1 MINKL
6 IKDKVQTLM
15 PELKEI
21 SNWMYDHPELGDE
34 EYQIYDKLVH
44 RLIAEGFEIEEQY
57 LGIPTCFRAT
67 YDSGKP
73 GRIVAYMS
81 EYDALPAIGHG
92 CGHNLICVAGL
103 GSAFATK
110 ELIDKV
116 GGKVVLLGTP
126 AEENN
131 GAKVDMA
138 EKGTFDDIDV
148 AIMTHP
154 GDQNYA
160 TVSSLAMLA
169 IEFTFIG
176 KTAHA
181 AACPEK
187 GINALDAVINTFNNL
202 NAFREH
208 MPSDARVHGIIT
220 EGGVAANVVPERAV
234 ARFYVRANEKETVEY
249 LKTRLI
255 NCAKGASLGA
265 GTEMSICYYEKP
277 YDNFRSNMQLSNIY
291 FNNAKCFGI
300 DDIKLERE
308 RAGSLDAGN
317 VSHVVP
323 TIHSIFK
330 ISEEEVVSHT
340 REFASATQT
349 EFAFENLERTICTMV
364 KTGYDILE
372 SEVNLEQIKDCK

>member
-1 MINKL
+1 MVNNL
-6 IKDKVQTLM
+6 IKENVKLLM
-15 PELKEI
+15 PELRQI
-21 SNWMYDHPELGDE
+21 SDWMYDHPELGDSE
-34 EYQIYDKLVH
+34 VMIYNKLIDC
-44 RLIAEGFEIEEQY
+44 LKIEGFSVDESY
-57 LGIPTCFRAT
+57 LDIATCFRAT

-73 GRIVAYMS
+73 GRTVAYMS
-81 EYDALPAIGHG
+81 EYDALPGIGHG
-92 CGHNLICVAGL
+92 CGHNMICVAGL
-103 GSAFATK
+103 GAAIATK
-110 ELIDKV
+110 EMIDRA
-116 GGKVVLLGTP
+116 GGKVILLGTP

-138 EKGTFDDIDV
+138 QKGTFDDIDV

-160 TVSSLAMLA
+160 TVGSLAMLA

-208 MPSDARVHGIIT
+208 MPQDARIHGIIT

-234 ARFYVRANEKETVEY
+234 AQFYVRANEKDTVEY
-249 LKTRLI
+249 LKNRLI

-265 GTEMSICYYEKP
+265 GTEMSINYYEKP
-277 YDNFRSNMQLSNIY
+277 YDNFHSNMVLSNLY
-291 FNNAKCFGI
+291 LENAKTFGI
-300 DDIKLERE
+300 DDILLERP
-308 RAGSLDAGN
+308 RGGSLDAGN

-330 ISEEEVVSHT
+330 ISQAEVVSHS
-340 REFASATQT
+340 REFASATLT
-349 EFAFENLERTICTMV
+349 DYAFNNLEKTICTMV

-372 SEVNLEQIKDCK
+372 SAELLQKIKSE

>member
-1 MINKL
+1 MVKKIIKEKVKL
-6 IKDKVQTLM
+6 LM
-15 PELKEI
+15 PELRLI
-21 SNWMYDHPELGDE
+21 SDWMYNHPELGDS
-34 EYQIYDKLVH
+34 EYMIYNKLID
-44 RLIAEGFEIEEQY
+44 RLKKEGFSVDEGY
-57 LGIPTCFRAT
+57 LNIATCFRAM

-73 GRIVAYMS
+73 GRTVAYMS
-81 EYDALPAIGHG
+81 EYDALPGIGHG
-92 CGHNLICVAGL
+92 CGHNMICVAGL
-103 GSAFATK
+103 GAALATK
-110 ELIDKV
+110 ELIEQV
-116 GGKVVLLGTP
+116 GGKVILLGTP

-138 EKGTFDDIDV
+138 LKGTFDDIDV

-154 GDQNYA
+154 GEMNYA
-160 TVSSLAMLA
+160 TVGSLAMLA

-208 MPSDARVHGIIT
+208 MPQDARIHGIIT

-234 ARFYVRANEKETVEY
+234 AQFYVRANEKDTVEY
-249 LKTRLI
+249 LKNRLI
-255 NCAKGASLGA
+255 NCAKGASIGA
-265 GTEMSICYYEKP
+265 GTEMSINYYEKP
-277 YDNFRSNMQLSNIY
+277 YDNFRSNTVLSNLY
-291 FNNAKCFGI
+291 FDNAKAFGI
-300 DDIKLERE
+300 DDILFERP
-308 RAGSLDAGN
+308 RGGSLDAGN

-330 ISEEEVVSHT
+330 ISEVEVVSHS
-340 REFASATQT
+340 REFASATLT
-349 EFAFENLERTICTMV
+349 DYAFNNLENTICAMV

-372 SEVNLEQIKDCK
+372 SAEVLKKIKSE